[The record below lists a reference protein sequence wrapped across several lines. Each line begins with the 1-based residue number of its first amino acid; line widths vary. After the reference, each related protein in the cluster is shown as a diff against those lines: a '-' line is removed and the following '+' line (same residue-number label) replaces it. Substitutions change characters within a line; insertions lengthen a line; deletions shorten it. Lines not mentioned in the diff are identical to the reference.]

1 MLSSYRSVTEIH
13 SDLVNEYS
21 QSLTKQLMKYLKS
34 QSEELWPE
42 TDSGVNTLT
51 TIALICIIEKL
62 VTEESEARRY
72 VFVDPLLELNNWY
85 SDEEKKEDSELLDS
99 FAVRKH
105 MICGFEIESDDYE
118 LTSADYG
125 TLFAQ
130 QLSQAWLDTDLNEE
144 INQICMKLVAP
155 FVDSVKALR
164 LTYVD
169 TLEKAGFFFNVIPS
183 LNPDAQIAGNL
194 LTNCAQEAIENI
206 NLILTD
212 NPKISVTEDD
222 LEKLRRDLMYYLLF
236 QPTDRFRIDNQ
247 RKEVLRDFAIF
258 VAKYEYDESLTMH
271 QIIIEESKAFDTV
284 IMESLPDL
292 EEMVEDDEEVRVI
305 GDLFDM
311 FDSFRYFREK
321 IGKKLFAQIFETFLA
336 SFRTHLKVPM
346 TVH

>member
-21 QSLTKQLMKYLKS
+21 QSLTKQLMKFLKS
-34 QSEELWPE
+34 QSKELWPE
-42 TDSGVNTLT
+42 TDSGISSITA
-51 TIALICIIEKL
+51 ISLICIIEKL
-62 VTEESEARRY
+62 VVDESEASKY
-72 VFVDPLLELNNWY
+72 VFIDPLLELNNWY
-85 SDEEKKEDSELLDS
+85 SEETVQENEVQDS
-99 FAVRKH
+99 FALREY
-105 MICGFEIESDDYE
+105 IINAFEIKGDDCE

-125 TLFAQ
+125 TMLASQ
-130 QLSQAWLDTDLNEE
+130 MSQAWMDTLLNEE

-155 FVDSVKALR
+155 FVESVKALR

-194 LTNCAQEAIENI
+194 LTNCAQEAIANI
-206 NLILTD
+206 NPILAD
-212 NPKISVTEDD
+212 GPKISVTEDD
-222 LEKLRRDLMYYLLF
+222 LEKLRRELMYYLLF

-258 VAKYEYDESLTMH
+258 VAKYEYDESKTMH
-271 QIIIEESKAFDTV
+271 QVIIEESKAFDTV
-284 IMESLPDL
+284 IMESLPNL

-305 GDLFDM
+305 GELFDM
-311 FDSFRYFREK
+311 FDSFSYFRGK
-321 IGKKLFAQIFETFLA
+321 IGKKLFDQIFGTFLA
-336 SFRTHLKVPM
+336 SFETHLRVPL